1 MLAVAELIDMSMMPA
16 REYQDCFAGWTV
28 RNPLQF
34 SGLLRFGARHQT

>member
-16 REYQDCFAGWTV
+16 HEYQDCFAGWPV

-34 SGLLRFGARHQT
+34 SGLLRFIAEPAT